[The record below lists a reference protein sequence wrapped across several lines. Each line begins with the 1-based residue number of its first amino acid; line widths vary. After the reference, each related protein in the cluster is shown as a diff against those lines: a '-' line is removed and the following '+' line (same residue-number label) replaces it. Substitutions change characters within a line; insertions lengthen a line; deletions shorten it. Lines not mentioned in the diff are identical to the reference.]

1 MQLPQ
6 KTPKLWKLFALA
18 ALIALTI
25 GLWLAVPAFYQS
37 IDPSQFSPSDTTT
50 KRLLVGGA
58 LVVAGS
64 ILAFLARLFGLMDDN

>member
-1 MQLPQ
+1 MPQ
-6 KTPKLWKLFALA
+6 KPPKLWKVLALA

-37 IDPSQFSPSDTTT
+37 IDPSQLTPEEATL
-50 KRLLVGGA
+50 KRLLAGGA

-64 ILAFLARLFGLMDDN
+64 ILAFLARLFALMDDN